1 MEKLSSGKQIK
12 ILDHEKF
19 DYLIRFFLKIMLQGK
34 SLLKRNFLIIL
45 SYAGYF
51 NFGESK

>member
-19 DYLIRFFLKIMLQGK
+19 DYLIQFLKKYVAGK
-34 SLLKRNFLIIL
+34 KFVKKKL
-45 SYAGYF
+45 SDYSIVCGVF
-51 NFGESK
+51 

>member
-19 DYLIRFFLKIMLQGK
+19 DYLIRFFKNYVAGK
-34 SLLKRNFLIIL
+34 KFVKKKL
-45 SYAGYF
+45 SDYSIVCGVF
-51 NFGESK
+51 